1 MSHTHDFHRVS
12 PLLLSVD
19 VVKTKVQTNPTKYP
33 SIGLS
38 FATIV
43 KDEGVGVFFAG
54 WAPTMTGY
62 FVGGAVL
69 YATTELFRRAL
80 TTAAGLYA
88 DSLEV
93 AIILTSAGISSAIAA
108 AVFCPFETVRIRS
121 VAQPTFG
128 SNAFHVVSRMVEE
141 EGIESLFNTIPVF
154 MVKQVPY
161 ACVKFTVFDLSTE
174 FLYKTYPAVQEDLKL
189 SLLIS
194 LVGGVL
200 GGVAAAVVS
209 NPADAVIAE
218 LKKAKSSLSPQEA
231 LKVLL
236 DRDGV
241 STLFT
246 GLPLRMVLSSLTASL
261 QFLVFDGIRFALGV
275 GPDDLKLYMDVLGG
289 VLKEKGSIA

>member
-1 MSHTHDFHRVS
+1 
-12 PLLLSVD
+12 
-19 VVKTKVQTNPTKYP
+19 
-33 SIGLS
+33 
-38 FATIV
+38 
-43 KDEGVGVFFAG
+43 
-54 WAPTMTGY
+54 MTGY

-69 YATTELFRRAL
+69 YATTELLRRAL

-93 AIILTSAGISSAIAA
+93 VIILTSAGISSAIAA
-108 AVFCPFETVRIRS
+108 TVFCPFETVRIRS

-128 SNAFHVVSRMVEE
+128 SNAFEVVNRMIEE
-141 EGIESLFNTIPVF
+141 EGIGSLFNTIPVF
-154 MVKQVPY
+154 MLKQVPY

-174 FLYKTYPAVQEDLKL
+174 YLYKTYPAVQEDLKL

-194 LVGGVL
+194 LVGGIL

-209 NPADAVIAE
+209 NPADTVISE
-218 LKKAKSSLSPQEA
+218 LKKAKSNLSPQEA

-241 STLFT
+241 SALFT
-246 GLPLRMVLSSLTASL
+246 GLPLRMVFSSLTASL

-275 GPDDLKLYMDVLGG
+275 GQDDLRLYMDVLGG
-289 VLKEKGSIA
+289 VLKEKGPIA

>member
-1 MSHTHDFHRVS
+1 
-12 PLLLSVD
+12 
-19 VVKTKVQTNPTKYP
+19 
-33 SIGLS
+33 
-38 FATIV
+38 
-43 KDEGVGVFFAG
+43 
-54 WAPTMTGY
+54 MTGY

-69 YATTELFRRAL
+69 YATTELLRRAL

-93 AIILTSAGISSAIAA
+93 VIILTSAGISSAIAA
-108 AVFCPFETVRIRS
+108 TVFCPFETVRIRS

-128 SNAFHVVSRMVEE
+128 SNAFEVVNRMIEE
-141 EGIESLFNTIPVF
+141 EGIGSLFNTIPVF
-154 MVKQVPY
+154 MLKQVPY

-174 FLYKTYPAVQEDLKL
+174 YLYKTYPAVQEDLKL

-194 LVGGVL
+194 LVGGIL

-209 NPADAVIAE
+209 NPADTVISE
-218 LKKAKSSLSPQEA
+218 LKKAKSNLSPQEA

-241 STLFT
+241 PALFT
-246 GLPLRMVLSSLTASL
+246 GLPLRMVFSSLTASL

-275 GPDDLKLYMDVLGG
+275 GQDDLRLYMDVLGG
-289 VLKEKGSIA
+289 VLKEKGPIA